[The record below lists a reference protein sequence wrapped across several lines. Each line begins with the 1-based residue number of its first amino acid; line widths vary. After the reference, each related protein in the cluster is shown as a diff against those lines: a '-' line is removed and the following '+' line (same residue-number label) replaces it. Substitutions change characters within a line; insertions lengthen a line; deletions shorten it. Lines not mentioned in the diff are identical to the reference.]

1 MTTACSRLLTDSS
14 PVRSQTACC
23 IKSCVACF
31 LPFCF
36 CWQEL
41 TSRRPLL
48 PSSWDFKN
56 DLNFSSTVVDTLETF
71 RLAAK
76 LPKKSLGAYVISQCQ
91 QASDILAVMVLQQN
105 AG

>member
-1 MTTACSRLLTDSS
+1 MRHPQSEVTHLPAWNGVELLFSS
-14 PVRSQTACC
+14 SFFAE
-23 IKSCVACF
+23 
-31 LPFCF
+31 
-36 CWQEL
+36 QEL
-41 TSRRPLL
+41 ESRRPLL
-48 PSSWDFKN
+48 PSSWDFKS
-56 DLNFSSTVVDTLETF
+56 DLNFSPTVVDTLETF